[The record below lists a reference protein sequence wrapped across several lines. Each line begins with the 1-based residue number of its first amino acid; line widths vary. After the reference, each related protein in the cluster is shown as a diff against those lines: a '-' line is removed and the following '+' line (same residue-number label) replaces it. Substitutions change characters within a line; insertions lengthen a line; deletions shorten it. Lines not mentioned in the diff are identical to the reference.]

1 MKKPLEGVKVL
12 DLSRVLAGP
21 TAGMILGDL
30 GADVIKVER
39 PKVGDETR
47 GWGPPFAGGESAYYM
62 CANKNKRGM
71 TLDFKKEKGREILEK
86 LVKWA
91 DIVILNYLP
100 DVLESLHLT
109 YEELKTIKPDIIWAS
124 ITGFGLEGPK
134 AQRPGYDVLIQ
145 GLSGLMSITGEPDG
159 QPMKVG
165 VAICDVLT
173 ALYTVIAIEAAL
185 IRRSQTG
192 AGAKI
197 DNSLLECSIASLVN
211 VANNYLIGGVIP
223 KRYGNAHPNIVPYQ
237 VFKAKDEYIIIGVG
251 NEEQWKRFCKVI
263 EREDLASDPR
273 FETNAKRLENR
284 NVLIPIIEEIIS
296 QRDGDY
302 WLKRLEEAGIPSGP
316 INTVDKAINDEQ
328 VVYRKFIQE
337 IDHPTGGR
345 IKLMRNP
352 IHFGDFELDIYRHPP
367 LLGEHTEE
375 ILLELGYTREEYNK
389 FKEEG
394 VV

>member
-1 MKKPLEGVKVL
+1 MKPLEGVKVL

-21 TAGMILGDL
+21 TVGMILGDL

-39 PKVGDETR
+39 PGVGDETR

-71 TLDFKKEKGREILEK
+71 TLDLKSEAGREILEK
-86 LVKWA
+86 LIKRSDVM
-91 DIVILNYLP
+91 ILNFLP

-109 YEELKTIKPDIIWAS
+109 YEEIRKIKPDIIWAS
-124 ITGFGLEGPK
+124 ITGFGLTGPK
-134 AQRPGYDVLIQ
+134 ATKPGYDVLIQ
-145 GLSGLMSITGEPDG
+145 GISGLMSITGEPDG
-159 QPMKVG
+159 EPMKVG

-192 AGAKI
+192 EGAMI
-197 DNSLLECSIASLVN
+197 DNSLLESTIASLVN
-211 VANNYLIGGVIP
+211 VANNYLIGGIIP

-237 VFKAKDEYIIIGVG
+237 VFKASDDYIIIGVG

-263 EREDLASDPR
+263 EREDLATDPR

-284 NVLIPIIEEIIS
+284 HILIPIIEGIIS
-296 QRDGDY
+296 KRESKY
-302 WLKRLEEAGIPSGP
+302 WLEKLDEARIPAGP

-337 IDHPTGGR
+337 IDHPTAGR
-345 IKLMRNP
+345 IRLMKNP
-352 IHFGDFELDIYRHPP
+352 IHFGDIELDIYRHPP
-367 LLGEHTEE
+367 LLGEHTKE
-375 ILLELGYTREEYNK
+375 ILLELGYTEEDYLRFREM
-389 FKEEG
+389 G

>member
-1 MKKPLEGVKVL
+1 MKPLEGVKVL

-21 TAGMILGDL
+21 TVGMILGDL

-39 PKVGDETR
+39 PGVGDESR

-71 TLDFKKEKGREILEK
+71 TLDLKSEAGREILEK
-86 LVKWA
+86 LIKRSDVM
-91 DIVILNYLP
+91 ILNFLP

-109 YEELKTIKPDIIWAS
+109 YEEIRKIKPDIIWAS
-124 ITGFGLEGPK
+124 ITGFGLTGPK
-134 AQRPGYDVLIQ
+134 ANKPGYDVLIQ
-145 GLSGLMSITGEPDG
+145 GISGLMSITGEPDG
-159 QPMKVG
+159 EPMKVG

-192 AGAKI
+192 EGAMI
-197 DNSLLECSIASLVN
+197 DNSLLESTIASLVN
-211 VANNYLIGGVIP
+211 VANNYLIGGIIP

-237 VFKAKDEYIIIGVG
+237 VFKASDDYIIIGVG

-263 EREDLASDPR
+263 EREDLATDPR

-284 NVLIPIIEEIIS
+284 HILIPIIEEIIS
-296 QRDGDY
+296 KRESKY
-302 WLKRLEEAGIPSGP
+302 WLEKLDEAHIPAGP

-337 IDHPTGGR
+337 IDHPTAGKIR
-345 IKLMRNP
+345 LIKNP
-352 IHFGDFELDIYRHPP
+352 IHFGDIELDIYRHPP
-367 LLGEHTEE
+367 LLGEHTKE
-375 ILLELGYTREEYNK
+375 ILLELGYTEEDYLRFREM
-389 FKEEG
+389 G